1 MEPRQGDGPVLLKP
15 AFREMIDFHDSV
27 ATPEVRIADVVASLI
42 YRAAVMGERLPSYD
56 LIRQVSL
63 EPHPYTLIQWSS
75 NRRPPIENPYE
86 SFL

>member
-15 AFREMIDFHDSV
+15 AFRGMIDFHDSV

-42 YRAAVMGERLPSYD
+42 YRAAVMGERLPNYD